1 MALRNGIIKINGQ
14 LGDLVF
20 YKCGSKDVVRQKLLT
35 NSKPEPVRKAVPILV
50 QPVKMRLIS
59 EKYFASLV
67 KLYA

>member
-35 NSKPEPVRKAVPILV
+35 NSKTSKKSSPDFGTAGKNATYIRKAFCLA
-50 QPVKMRLIS
+50 R
-59 EKYFASLV
+59 
-67 KLYA
+67 